1 MGKTRLK
8 VGLFVTLS
16 FFLLAGAI
24 LWLAGSR
31 FLQSVDT
38 YHIYFAKSVSGLLPG
53 AAVEYQGVTVG
64 KVESLRLTQ
73 ETPPRAQVSI
83 ALQPGT
89 PVRRDTI
96 AHLVG
101 SFVTGIRFIELQ
113 GGSTDSPLQES
124 GGTILVHEGGL
135 EEFRNQASE
144 ISERLLSTLT
154 HIEQDLL
161 NEQNSQAITTFLV
174 NIAGLTE
181 DLRASIDAIDTPETR
196 LSLKAMVQNLADAA
210 AGIKRATTAI
220 NEIRDDLFQDGQTML
235 IQISHTAE
243 MTSRLA
249 DEVAQLTRHIDEL
262 VVENQPYL
270 HQLLTNLSAASHDLK
285 ETSDTIRT
293 DPSDLIWGKSQ
304 PAREIPDP

>member
-38 YHIYFAKSVSGLLPG
+38 YHIYFTQSVSGLLPG

-89 PVRRDTI
+89 PVRRDTM

-113 GGSTDSPLQES
+113 GGSADSPLQGS
-124 GGTILVHEGGL
+124 GGTILVREGGL
-135 EEFRNQASE
+135 EEFRDQASE

-154 HIEQDLL
+154 RIEQDLL
-161 NEQNSQAITTFLV
+161 NEQNSQAITTFLL
-174 NIAGLTE
+174 NIVGLTE
-181 DLRASIDAIDTPETR
+181 DLRASIDGIDTPETR
-196 LSLKAMVQNLADAA
+196 LSLKAMVKNLADAA
-210 AGIKRATTAI
+210 AGIKRATMAI
-220 NEIRDDLFQDGQTML
+220 NEIRDELFQDGQTML
-235 IQISHTAE
+235 VQISRTAE
-243 MTSRLA
+243 MTSQLA

-262 VVENQPYL
+262 VVENKPQI

-285 ETSDTIRT
+285 ETSDAIRN

-304 PAREIPDP
+304 PPREIPDP